1 VLFKES
7 KLQQAKDA
15 FMSAQIFFAT
25 FVLPPFLM
33 VDATIDT
40 ANNWTLDKNG
50 VTDANKYPCCGG

>member
-1 VLFKES
+1 MLIKGS
-7 KLQQAKDA
+7 NLQPGKDA
-15 FMSAQIFFAT
+15 YMSAQIFYAT

-50 VTDANKYPCCGG
+50 LTDANKYPCCG